1 LRRQLP
7 PRLLD
12 GNVAA
17 RGYPEKRSKNRKSIP
32 VGVSLALDGDLK
44 SATDAGD
51 SSGSH
56 VDVFKAPVTRR
67 RMVAMACIWLACAMV
82 YDGLNLNVGNL
93 VTNLYL
99 SVFLNGI
106 AELPTYFL
114 KAIIV
119 DKFEMR
125 AMLIFLK
132 NRGAGVRREVVSGL
146 KRGCITWMRFL
157 QNEEAIQGGGSGDEG
172 NPMPKE

>member
-1 LRRQLP
+1 MW
-7 PRLLD
+7 
-12 GNVAA
+12 
-17 RGYPEKRSKNRKSIP
+17 K
-32 VGVSLALDGDLK
+32 
-44 SATDAGD
+44 
-51 SSGSH
+51 
-56 VDVFKAPVTRR
+56 
-67 RMVAMACIWLACAMV
+67 CIWLACAIV

-157 QNEEAIQGGGSGDEG
+157 QKEEAIQGGGSGEREQTYAEG
-172 NPMPKE
+172 IGVEGRRAYWSRGGL